1 MTFASDPGK
10 PLSLAHACAR
20 LRFRHLQFLD
30 ALGQTRNLR
39 LAAERLHI
47 TQPAATK
54 VLADIEEILGT
65 RLFDRLSRGV
75 RPNELGL
82 FTLRYASDVLGGQR
96 KFVEEFNALRAGGHG
111 HLTLGGI
118 SGSAADLL
126 PAAVAEMQRQRPLL
140 VLQIFEQSSNQLAQ
154 WLAERKIEVMV
165 GRLTDPDQP
174 AHFDYER
181 LMGERLHVVGG
192 PHHPLRLT
200 QAVEARE
207 LANWPWILYP
217 PGTAIRKVS
226 DDIFERAGLLP
237 TSGVVETPSFLF
249 SMELMQ
255 ATPMLTLAPAA
266 LADKYVSKGL
276 LSRIPTDLPVRMPDY
291 GVVTRLGETPSPAA
305 QAFIQVLR
313 EQAKRFDAGH

>member
-1 MTFASDPGK
+1 MTFPSDSGK
-10 PLSLAHACAR
+10 PVSLSHACAR

-54 VLADIEEILGT
+54 VLADIEEILGS
-65 RLFDRLSRGV
+65 RLFERLSRGV

-111 HLTLGGI
+111 YLTVGAI
-118 SGSAADLL
+118 SGSSGNLL

-140 VLQIFEQSSNQLAQ
+140 VLLILEQSSNQLAQ
-154 WLAERKIEVMV
+154 WLAKRKIDVML
-165 GRLTDPDQP
+165 GRLTDHDQP
-174 AHFDYER
+174 AQFHYER
-181 LMGERLHVVGG
+181 LMDERLHVVGG
-192 PHHPLRLT
+192 PHHPLRLE
-200 QAVEARE
+200 QSVEARE

-226 DDIFERAGLLP
+226 DDIFTRAGLLP
-237 TSGVVETPSFLF
+237 TAGVVLTPSFLF

-255 ATPMLTLAPAA
+255 STNMLTLAPTA

-276 LSRIPTDLPVRMPDY
+276 LARISTDLPVRMPDY
-291 GVVTRLGETPSPAA
+291 GVVTRRDETPSPAA

-313 EQAKRFDAGH
+313 EQARRFDMGK